1 VTAPV
6 ATIVIATR
14 DRPHLARRALRSA
27 LHQTTA
33 DFEVIV
39 VDDGS
44 TDQFEAH
51 TNDTRLRVIR
61 HDRPRGVCAARN
73 AGLQAARAEW
83 ITFLDDDDELRP
95 SMVELSLRAGR
106 ESHLPP
112 PVAVLSGRAD
122 IDASGR
128 TITKHIPVTL
138 PRGSHYFLERV
149 THGSFKTENTLFAP
163 VDVLREIGG
172 WDEAIRS
179 WEHDDLFLRLNVIC
193 SLQSVPAVTYLW
205 HAHDGE
211 RRHEDMMDCANGM
224 ARTLQKHRD
233 VFDLY
238 PRDLAHYL
246 GTMGIAYLN
255 AGRWGRAISTTTRS
269 IVRDPRQPR
278 LWLWWLA
285 SLGGPR
291 PLAWY
296 RAGRRWLRDHS
307 RSRAQATGRADGF
320 AGDRGIIEGEAR

>member
-1 VTAPV
+1 VVT
-6 ATIVIATR
+6 TR
-14 DRPHLARRALRSA
+14 DRPRMAERAIRSA
-27 LHQTTA
+27 LRQTITSI
-33 DFEVIV
+33 EVIV

-44 TDQFEAH
+44 RQEFRLPTTDQ
-51 TNDTRLRVIR
+51 RVRMISR
-61 HDRPRGVCAARN
+61 RRPAGPCGARN
-73 AGLQAARAEW
+73 AGLGSARAEW
-83 ITFLDDDDELRP
+83 ITFLDDDDELLP
-95 SMVELSLRAGR
+95 DMVAWSLRATT
-106 ESHLPP
+106 ESNLPR
-112 PVAVLSGRAD
+112 PVAVLSGVSVVD
-122 IDASGR
+122 PSGK
-128 TITKHIPVTL
+128 TIATRLPVTL
-138 PRGSHYFLERV
+138 ARGSHYFLEE
-149 THGSFKTENTLFAP
+149 TPQGSFKTESTLFAP
-163 VDVLREIGG
+163 VDVLKKIGG
-172 WDEAIRS
+172 WDAAIRS
-179 WEHDDLFLRLNVIC
+179 WEHDDLFLRLNAIC
-193 SLQSVPAVTYLW
+193 SIQGIPRVAYLS
-205 HAHDGE
+205 HDHDGPH
-211 RRHEDMMDCANGM
+211 RRQDMLDCANGM

-246 GTMGIAYLN
+246 GTMGVAYLN

-320 AGDRGIIEGEAR
+320 AGDRRIIEGEAR